1 MKVQPNI
8 NPQKGMGM
16 HVLEGANMH
25 VVISCILSAIYISM
39 CCVFVGVL
47 ARQAPRSPGAAPMSN
62 WAARAMS
69 TMALARTD
77 TPTWSSLITSS
88 PEPGLLGRLPELL
101 GPCPATAGPPVV
113 ATAGPQVPATTTTWS
128 TMWSTEKTF
137 SPNLGMLRI
146 A

>member
-1 MKVQPNI
+1 METLTPVT
-8 NPQKGMGM
+8 
-16 HVLEGANMH
+16 L
-25 VVISCILSAIYISM
+25 L
-39 CCVFVGVL
+39 FL
-47 ARQAPRSPGAAPMSN
+47 ACQAPRSPGAALMSS

-69 TMALARTD
+69 TMALVHMD

-88 PEPGLLGRLPELL
+88 PELVLLGRLPELL

-113 ATAGPQVPATTTTWS
+113 ATAGRQVPATTTTTWS

>member
-1 MKVQPNI
+1 METLTPVT
-8 NPQKGMGM
+8 
-16 HVLEGANMH
+16 L
-25 VVISCILSAIYISM
+25 L
-39 CCVFVGVL
+39 FL
-47 ARQAPRSPGAAPMSN
+47 ACQAPRSPGAALMSS

-69 TMALARTD
+69 TMALVHMD

-88 PEPGLLGRLPELL
+88 PELVLLGRL
-101 GPCPATAGPPVV
+101 ATAGPPVV
-113 ATAGPQVPATTTTWS
+113 ATAGRQVPATTTTTWS